1 MSRSSAPAAA
11 PPVVRPTG
19 LQAHRW
25 FALLLGAAVLVG
37 CGGGA
42 VDAGDATVGTSAA
55 LPVAGAE
62 ASDAPPVVAAETG
75 NPPAPLIAETSEP
88 PPAADAGA
96 SDPQPGVLTGAT
108 EPSPG
113 STVGASDPAPA
124 TSVVAADSPP
134 AAISEPSD
142 PSLVVA
148 TDAPVPPPTATADA
162 GDPPPAATVTADGS
176 PPVAAADSS
185 EPAPAAVAAE
195 SQVVGP
201 GELRSAELLGTIQA
215 YEIAAALAAG
225 QTDVPPVVPL
235 YAVRSYRLTY
245 VTLDG
250 RGREVVA
257 SGLVSVPL
265 KGDGARSPVLSYQ
278 HGTIFFDAEA
288 PTNNAVAS
296 EPPLIVAS
304 LGYIVV
310 AADYVGYGASKG
322 IPHPYLAAAPTAA
335 AVLDLLTAAETWR
348 RRSDVLDNGQ
358 LFLAGYSEG
367 GYATMAAHRALQAG
381 SRAMAA
387 RVLGSTP
394 GAGPYHV
401 GVTLD
406 VLLDRVRD
414 DNPVLGNL
422 LSPGL
427 LRYLGSSV
435 RREVRKQ
442 LVDAMVPDDAD
453 VEFQTE
459 FIDYYLADDDAALER
474 CCNVH
479 DWNPRTPVRMYHGRD
494 DQTVPYA
501 ASLRTLQTMLSRG
514 SSAASLSDC
523 RAVPSSHLGC
533 VPPYVEFLLGVLAAD
548 ARDL

>member
-1 MSRSSAPAAA
+1 VAVAEPNPPEPTIAAGTTDS
-11 PPVVRPTG
+11 RPTPI
-19 LQAHRW
+19 
-25 FALLLGAAVLVG
+25 
-37 CGGGA
+37 
-42 VDAGDATVGTSAA
+42 DAGSDPADAIGDPVGDTAA
-55 LPVAGAE
+55 IAVADTGNP
-62 ASDAPPVVAAETG
+62 APVAAE
-75 NPPAPLIAETSEP
+75 
-88 PPAADAGA
+88 
-96 SDPQPGVLTGAT
+96 
-108 EPSPG
+108 
-113 STVGASDPAPA
+113 VG
-124 TSVVAADSPP
+124 
-134 AAISEPSD
+134 
-142 PSLVVA
+142 L
-148 TDAPVPPPTATADA
+148 
-162 GDPPPAATVTADGS
+162 
-176 PPVAAADSS
+176 
-185 EPAPAAVAAE
+185 
-195 SQVVGP
+195 VGP
-201 GELRSAELLGTIQA
+201 GELRSAELLGTTPA
-215 YEIAAALAAG
+215 NEIAAALAAD
-225 QTDVPPVVPL
+225 QTKLPALVPL

-245 VTLDG
+245 ATLDG

-288 PTNNAVAS
+288 PSNNAVAS
-296 EPPLIVAS
+296 EPPLVVAS

-310 AADYVGYGASKG
+310 AADYVGYGASRG
-322 IPHPYLAAAPTAA
+322 IPHPYLAAAPTAS

-348 RRSDVLDNGQ
+348 RRNGVLDNGQ

-381 SRAMAA
+381 SSAMAA
-387 RVLGSTP
+387 ALLGSTP

-414 DNPVLGNL
+414 DNPLLGNL

-442 LVDAMVPDDAD
+442 LVDALVPDDAD
-453 VEFQTE
+453 VEFQTD
-459 FIDYYLADDDAALER
+459 FIDHYLADDDDALER

-514 SSAASLSDC
+514 SSFASLTDC
-523 RAVPSSHLGC
+523 SALPSSHIGC
-533 VPPYVEFLLGVLAAD
+533 VPPYVQFLLGVLAGD